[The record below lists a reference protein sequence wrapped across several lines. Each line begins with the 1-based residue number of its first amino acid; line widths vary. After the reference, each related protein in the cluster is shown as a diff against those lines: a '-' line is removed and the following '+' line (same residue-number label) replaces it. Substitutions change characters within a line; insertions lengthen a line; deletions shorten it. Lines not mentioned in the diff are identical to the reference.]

1 VHGIALPPN
10 KLDAPPPRRLKGQFS
25 RIEHQSQAYQRRQA
39 PHVLTELALQL
50 PAGIHSVY
58 YYDTIGNVS
67 TSHLQVAPSPSQG
80 GLPGRNSLLE
90 IRPRYPLLGGWNY
103 SFTLGWDS
111 PLEDYAGWDAQNGK
125 YVVGIPIMTLFG
137 GSVVED
143 AEVKV
148 VLPEAST
155 YVLKPRSTLILN

>member
-1 VHGIALPPN
+1 M
-10 KLDAPPPRRLKGQFS
+10 R
-25 RIEHQSQAYQRRQA
+25 A

-50 PAGIHSVY
+50 PAGIHSTY

-67 TSHLQVAPSPSQG
+67 TSHLRVAPPQSQG
-80 GLPGRNSLLE
+80 GLPGGISILE
-90 IRPRYPLLGGWNY
+90 LRPRYPLLGGWNY

-111 PLEDYAGWDAQNGK
+111 HLEDYAGWDAEKGR
-125 YVVGIPIMTLFG
+125 YIVSVPIMTLFG

-148 VLPEAST
+148 ILPEASA
-155 YVLKPRSTLILN
+155 

>member
-1 VHGIALPPN
+1 MRHWYY
-10 KLDAPPPRRLKGQFS
+10 RLKGQFS
-25 RIEHQSQAYQRRQA
+25 RLEHQAQAYQHRPA

-50 PAGIHSVY
+50 PAGIHSAY

-67 TSHLQVAPSPSQG
+67 TSHLRVAPSQSQG

-111 PLEDYAGWDAQNGK
+111 PLEDYTGWDAEKGR
-125 YVVGIPIMTLFG
+125 YIVGVPIMTLFG

-143 AEVKV
+143 AEIKV
-148 VLPEAST
+148 ILPEAST
-155 YVLKPRSTLILN
+155 